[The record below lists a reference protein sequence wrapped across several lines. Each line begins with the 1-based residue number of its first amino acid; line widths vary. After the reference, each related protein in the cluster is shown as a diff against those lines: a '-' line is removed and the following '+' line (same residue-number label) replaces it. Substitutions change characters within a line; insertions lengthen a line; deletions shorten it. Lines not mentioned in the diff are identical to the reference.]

1 MRVYIDPVNAMFF
14 NCLCSSIFLENSCK
28 GYFPF
33 LFTDCLQWSSIPMIL
48 GSVFLDGTVLGT
60 IEQFLVRLICR
71 TADRSTAETTEPAEP
86 IRNLKK

>member
-1 MRVYIDPVNAMFF
+1 MRAYIDPVNAMFF